1 MVKCKESTQV
11 QAELDE
17 FKVPGI
23 RELCI
28 VSRKIF
34 TFFRAWVSKP
44 QLVRLYYAARGHLS
58 IETVLYA
65 GPSKIQA

>member
-1 MVKCKESTQV
+1 MVKCKESAQV
-11 QAELDE
+11 KAVLDE
-17 FKVPGI
+17 FKVTGI
-23 RELCI
+23 REVCT

-34 TFFRAWVSKP
+34 TFLTSWISNP

-58 IETVLYA
+58 IEITVCA